1 MRYTKKDE
9 RRRAILR
16 ELKNYKGNKELM
28 KYYQEIIDNP
38 QDSIPQVYIERCKK
52 DLIRVKGNMQYVQ
65 GLIQRLPE
73 KDQEMLMDVF
83 VLDMNRK
90 ELLSKYN
97 MSGNLLYYHYN
108 QIARKLADM
117 DQRLVKTGTVH
128 TEILKSLVNEFLSY
142 SYWQRQKSELEEDL
156 AILEERM
163 YELSGISF
171 DGIPQKNRKQDQES
185 RLIQL
190 ITDKEKLEERLRFIQ
205 SKEDFVKEMM
215 DIMSE
220 NDQEFIMKSLIYRS
234 AYDTND
240 SIGMKSSITESGVR
254 YKINT
259 IISKTF
265 EEYLTKETKKGGK
278 VEQTAG

>member
-38 QDSIPQVYIERCKK
+38 HDSIPQVYIERCKK
-52 DLIRVKGNMQYVQ
+52 DLIRVKGNMQYVLE
-65 GLIQRLPE
+65 LIQRLPE

-163 YELSGISF
+163 YELSGISY
-171 DGIPQKNRKQDQES
+171 DGIPQKNRKQNQES

-190 ITDKEKLEERLRFIQ
+190 ITDKEKIEERLRFIQ
-205 SKEDFVKEMM
+205 SKEDFVDEMM
-215 DIMSE
+215 DMMP
-220 NDQEFIMKSLIYRS
+220 DDDRDFIMKSLIYRS

-259 IISKTF
+259 IISRTF

>member
-52 DLIRVKGNMQYVQ
+52 DLIRVKGNMQYVL

>member
-38 QDSIPQVYIERCKK
+38 HDSIPQVYIERCKK
-52 DLIRVKGNMQYVQ
+52 DLIRVKGNMQYVLE
-65 GLIQRLPE
+65 LIQRLPE

-163 YELSGISF
+163 YELSGISY
-171 DGIPQKNRKQDQES
+171 DGIPQKNRKQNQES

-190 ITDKEKLEERLRFIQ
+190 ITDKEKIEERLRFIQ

-259 IISKTF
+259 IISRTF

>member
-38 QDSIPQVYIERCKK
+38 HDSIPQVYIERCKK
-52 DLIRVKGNMQYVQ
+52 DLIRVKGNMQYVLE
-65 GLIQRLPE
+65 LIQRLPE

-163 YELSGISF
+163 YELSGISY
-171 DGIPQKNRKQDQES
+171 DGIPQKNRKQNQES

-190 ITDKEKLEERLRFIQ
+190 ITDKEKIEECLRFIQ

-259 IISKTF
+259 IISRTF